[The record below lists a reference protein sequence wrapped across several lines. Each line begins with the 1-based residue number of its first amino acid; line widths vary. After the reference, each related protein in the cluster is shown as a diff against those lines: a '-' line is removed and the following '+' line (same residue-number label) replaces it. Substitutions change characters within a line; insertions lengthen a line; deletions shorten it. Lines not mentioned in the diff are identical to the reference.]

1 MKLNVSEVFYS
12 IQGEGVTMGTPSVF
26 LRLGGCNLLCKGE
39 GWTCDTI
46 EVWRKSVATE
56 FENVIPVEWV
66 KRLSN
71 GAHLVI
77 TGGEPLMHQ
86 EKIKQYIEWFG
97 GRYNFFPY
105 IEVETNGTI
114 VPDYKLA
121 EHIDRWNVSP
131 KLKNSGETFERRYN
145 ELALRCFNNLTSC
158 FKFVICSHGDVTE
171 VMEDFKNLDFR
182 KFVFMPGGDTQFL
195 LETTRQTVAE
205 ECIRLGVKYCDRL
218 HVVIWNQKTGV

>member
-26 LRLGGCNLLCKGE
+26 LRLGGCNLLCKGK
-39 GWTCDTI
+39 GWVCDTI
-46 EVWRKSVATE
+46 AVWQKSVATE
-56 FENVIPVEWV
+56 FENVIPIEWV
-66 KRLSN
+66 KRLSY

-86 EKIKQYIEWFG
+86 EQLIKFIEWFG

-114 VPDYKLA
+114 VPDHRLSQNV
-121 EHIDRWNVSP
+121 DRWNVSP
-131 KLKNSGETFERRYN
+131 KLNNSGETFERRHN

-158 FKFVICSHGDVTE
+158 FKFVICSEGDVLE
-171 VMEDFKNLDFR
+171 VLQDFKGLDF
-182 KFVFMPGGDTQFL
+182 KKVVLMPGGDTQEL
-195 LETTRQTVAE
+195 LNITRPIVAE

-218 HVVIWNQKTGV
+218 HIVIWNQKTGV